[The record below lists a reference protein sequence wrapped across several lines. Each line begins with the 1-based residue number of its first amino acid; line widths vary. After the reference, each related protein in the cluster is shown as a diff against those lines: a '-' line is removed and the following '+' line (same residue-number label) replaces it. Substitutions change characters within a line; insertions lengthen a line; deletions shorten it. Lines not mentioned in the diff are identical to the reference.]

1 MGRTRLRSLLDAEEY
16 LWQSK
21 ENRYWQII
29 INRVELAAVYKE
41 AKGVRR
47 S

>member
-1 MGRTRLRSLLDAEEY
+1 MGRTRLRSLLDVEEN
-16 LWQSK
+16 LWQTK
-21 ENRYWQII
+21 VTRYRQII
-29 INRVELAAVYKE
+29 INRVDLAAVYKE

>member
-1 MGRTRLRSLLDAEEY
+1 MGRTRLRSWLAVEEN
-16 LWQSK
+16 LWQMK
-21 ENRYWQII
+21 VKRCRQITI
-29 INRVELAAVYKE
+29 KRAELVPVYKE

>member
-1 MGRTRLRSLLDAEEY
+1 MGRTRLRSWLDVEEN
-16 LWQSK
+16 LWQTK
-21 ENRYWQII
+21 VKRCGQIT
-29 INRVELAAVYKE
+29 INRAELAPVYKE